1 MAVKVWYN
9 GYRMRRFGRCREI
22 GAVPDNWK
30 VTCIIPINKR
40 RDDRREYADYGEFRK
55 LYIKFFIIKL
65 VERKKREYERARKFK
80 EC

>member
-1 MAVKVWYN
+1 M
-9 GYRMRRFGRCREI
+9 G
-22 GAVPDNWK
+22 
-30 VTCIIPINKR
+30 